1 MNLRM
6 MADEFDPIID
16 AMNSAS
22 SSELPN
28 LVAKEVKKVAS
39 PQFFMAIADKADK
52 ASTEEDKEKLNK
64 LANEVTQILEELLKV
79 AENQMDKASKVVE
92 AIVVSAAEKDGQFL
106 VPLSAERKQA
116 MKQVVEQFSEEL
128 DDNFLSTVSTWMN
141 KAQEDKMDGMVQIL
155 QRVLQLYAA
164 NALQIGVKSVSG
176 TAPESSVFFDD
187 LLDSDPELWT
197 SLVRKGLMEDKRCT
211 PDSLMGAVQVSIEGT
226 VMQQENGSFSQ
237 RVQAE
242 FLGELVEII
251 KAVQV
256 EMEGGNT
263 SSQQ

>member
-1 MNLRM
+1 MMCLSNKLAGVICVILVLGFQVVHSFLGGSPFQQYISSQAKRSNRISCFSNGKMNLRM

-176 TAPESSVFFDD
+176 TAPESSVFF
-187 LLDSDPELWT
+187 
-197 SLVRKGLMEDKRCT
+197 R
-211 PDSLMGAVQVSIEGT
+211 
-226 VMQQENGSFSQ
+226 
-237 RVQAE
+237 
-242 FLGELVEII
+242 
-251 KAVQV
+251 
-256 EMEGGNT
+256 
-263 SSQQ
+263 